1 MGLWLNKE
9 GEQMS
14 FLKYDLNKLVSN
26 DHELKKIFKLINFK
40 TVALDFKELLK
51 DLGRNG
57 YGLELG
63 IRSLFLQFYY
73 DHSDRQIRDKLR
85 YDIVS
90 KWFCKLKI
98 DDPTPDHSFFCRMR
112 KRLGTEGVAKILQK
126 INRQAKKKGLMRK
139 VFSFVDSSAIKA
151 KEATWE
157 ERDKALKAQEESL
170 NNSNVNKYSADPDA
184 RFGCKG
190 KNKFWY
196 GYKKHASVDMGSGL
210 INKIAV
216 TPANVTDQEGLK
228 HICPEQGA
236 VFADKQYCCK
246 RAQEILKDNN
256 CHSAAI
262 LKNNMLNKNKDKDRW
277 ISKVRAPFEGVFSKM
292 SKRTKYKGLAKVEL
306 QVFWEAIAFN
316 VKRLV
321 VIDSPPLFAAA

>member
-1 MGLWLNKE
+1 
-9 GEQMS
+9 MS
-14 FLKYDLNKLVSN
+14 FLRYDLDKLVN
-26 DHELKKIFKLINFK
+26 QEHELRKIFNTINFK
-40 TVALDFKELLK
+40 TISLDFKELLK

-57 YGLELG
+57 YGLEMG
-63 IRSLFLQFYY
+63 IRGLFLQFYY

-98 DDPTPDHSFFCRMR
+98 DDSTPDHSYFCRMR
-112 KRLGTEGVAKILQK
+112 KRLGAEGVAKILQK
-126 INRQAKKKGLMRK
+126 INRQARKKGLMRK
-139 VFSFVDSSAIKA
+139 VFSFVDSSEIKA
-151 KEATWE
+151 KETIWA

-170 NNSNVNKYSADPDA
+170 NNTNVNEYCADPDA

-190 KNKFWY
+190 KNKFWF

-228 HICPEQGA
+228 TICPDSGM
-236 VFADKQYCCK
+236 VFADKQYCCR
-246 RAQEILKDNN
+246 RAQEILENNN

-262 LKNNMLNKNKDKDRW
+262 LKNNMKNKNKDKDRW
-277 ISKVRAPFEGVFSKM
+277 ISKVRAPFEMIFSKM
-292 SKRTKYKGLAKVEL
+292 SKRTKYRGLTKVEL
-306 QVFWEAIAFN
+306 QVFWEAVVFN

-321 VIDSPPLFAAA
+321 VMGSPPLFAAA